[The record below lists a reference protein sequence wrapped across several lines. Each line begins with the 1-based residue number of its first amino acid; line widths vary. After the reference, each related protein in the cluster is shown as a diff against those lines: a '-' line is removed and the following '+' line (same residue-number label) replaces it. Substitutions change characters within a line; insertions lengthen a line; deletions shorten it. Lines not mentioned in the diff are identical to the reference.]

1 MKTLD
6 DFSTEIAELLGGSY
20 DCADRVVVRG
30 YFPLG
35 QTSGGLLTWWDR
47 LRPGMEITEAG
58 LRAFAGDCA
67 RRVAAFA
74 RQHDIPL
81 EQCEIGDR
89 TKHARAAQAR
99 PADPD
104 FQGVFRIMVSRAPGL
119 VWRVW
124 KNKAGKVLIRRP
136 KQWPLVNHYHFHLID
151 REWGHVTIRM
161 SGHPPFNVQIN
172 VNGHEWVQREAA
184 RQGLGVVKAENC
196 FVGGRDLEAVSG
208 LAQQLNGPQGLA
220 RLAALVDR
228 WVYSACLC
236 FALPLAQQQ
245 QSGFHYRYSCAQLEY
260 SRNLLFKS
268 GRRLDQ
274 VYQGL
279 IERTR
284 LLLDVPRLKTIFG
297 RRNRPHYKPRGGGR
311 LERVL
316 ERSTYDLTVFKLHF
330 GKLTLK
336 MYDKGDRVLRIE
348 VVVANTQEL
357 RCGKDLARLP
367 GMLRQLEAI
376 IVRFLAVVQAAHLS
390 FLDAGLVETLARP
403 SRRGGQR
410 LAGINLENRR
420 MQAVSAAVLALA
432 ATPRGF
438 TARELSARVHQ
449 QQGRALPKYTPR
461 KAAYDLRKLRGK
473 ALVARIGRTRRY
485 RLRRPGIRT
494 LAGLYILRE
503 KVIKPVLTGSCRPRR
518 GRPPKNIAPLDVHYC
533 KLQIEMLATFQTL
546 HLAA

>member
-1 MKTLD
+1 MATVD
-6 DFSTEIAELLGGSY
+6 DFSSYVSELLSGSY

-35 QTSGGLLTWWDR
+35 QTSGGLLTWWNK
-47 LRPGMEITEAG
+47 LRPGEEISEAG
-58 LRAFAGDCA
+58 LRAMAGDFA
-67 RRVAAFA
+67 RRVHAFA
-74 RQHDIPL
+74 RQHAIAL

-89 TKHARAAQAR
+89 TKHARAAEAR

-104 FQGVFRIMVSRAPGL
+104 FQGIFRIMVARAPAL
-119 VWRVW
+119 VWKVW
-124 KNKAGKVLIRRP
+124 KNKEGKVVIRRP
-136 KQWPLVNHYHFHLID
+136 KKWPLVNHYHFHLLD
-151 REWGHVTIRM
+151 REWGHVTIRL
-161 SGHPPFNVQIN
+161 SGHPPFNVQVN
-172 VNGHEWVQREAA
+172 VNGHEWVQRQAA
-184 RQGLGVVKAENC
+184 RQGVAAVKEENC
-196 FVGGRDLEAVSG
+196 FVGGSDVAALSE
-208 LAQQLNGPQGLA
+208 LASRLDGTQGLA

-236 FALPLAQQQ
+236 FALNQEQQAR
-245 QSGFHYRYSCAQLEY
+245 SGFHYRYSCSQLEY
-260 SRNLLFKS
+260 SRNLLFKN
-268 GRRLDQ
+268 GHRLDQ
-274 VYQGL
+274 TYQGL

-297 RRNRPHYKPRGGGR
+297 RKHRPHYQPRAGRR

-348 VVVANTQEL
+348 VVVANTEEL
-357 RCGKDLARLP
+357 RCGKSLERLP
-367 GMLRQLEAI
+367 GMLQQLEAI

-390 FLDAGLVETLARP
+390 FLDAGVLETLGKP
-403 SRRGGQR
+403 SRRGAQR
-410 LAGINLENRR
+410 VAGVNLENRR
-420 MQAVSAAVLALA
+420 MQAVSEAVLALA
-432 ATPRGF
+432 AAPRGF
-438 TARELSARVHQ
+438 TARELSERVHQ

-473 ALVARIGRTRRY
+473 ALVERVQKTRRY

-503 KVIKPVLTGSCRPRR
+503 KVIKPVLSGACRPKR
-518 GRPPKNIAPLDVHYC
+518 GRPPKAIAPLDAHYC

-546 HLAA
+546 HLVA